1 MDGGAFTTFVPK
13 LLGEKLEETGSE
25 VVELALEK
33 PVEMKTAVKNVLTIA
48 ISMVHV
54 IVQLTTTAG
63 PGRIRS
69 LRALMAQ
76 GEIEDMLIGISA
88 RVLEYMRTKY

>member
-1 MDGGAFTTFVPK
+1 LDWGAFTTFVSK
-13 LLGEKLEETGSE
+13 LFGEKLEETGSE
-25 VVELALEK
+25 VVELPLEK
-33 PVEMKTAVKNVLTIA
+33 PVKMKTAVKNVLTIA

-54 IVQLTTTAG
+54 IVQLTTRAG